1 MERKKKEQIDTEEH
15 ARVPESAE
23 EIKDGHPVHTI
34 EFPDIAAVR
43 LAIPITASDE
53 EISQWGQWSL
63 SSDAPRAALVLS
75 VVQKELKELTTI
87 LNGVIDSQK
96 KIVDM
101 LSPQK
106 PAEPVDPSNPRE
118 LFTRRCFNCGR
129 TVVGPAQMDHCP
141 YCDMPMR

>member
-1 MERKKKEQIDTEEH
+1 MERKKKEQVDTEEH
-15 ARVPESAE
+15 VQVPESAE
-23 EIKDGHPVHTI
+23 KKNESHTVHNI
-34 EFPDIAAVR
+34 DISGTTVS
-43 LAIPITASDE
+43 LVIPITVSDE
-53 EISQWGQWSL
+53 EIKQWRQWSL
-63 SSDAPRAALVLS
+63 SGDGAHAAKALAI
-75 VVQKELKELTTI
+75 VQKELKELTTI

-96 KIVDM
+96 KIIDM

-106 PAEPVDPSNPRE
+106 PEEPVDPSNPRE

>member
-15 ARVPESAE
+15 VQVPEPVE
-23 EIKDGHPVHTI
+23 KKDESHTVHTI
-34 EFPDIAAVR
+34 DISGTTVS
-43 LAIPITASDE
+43 LIIPITVSDE
-53 EISQWGQWSL
+53 EIKQWGQWSL
-63 SSDAPRAALVLS
+63 SGDGARSALALAI
-75 VVQKELKELTTI
+75 VQKELKELTTI

-96 KIVDM
+96 KIIDM

-106 PAEPVDPSNPRE
+106 SEDPVESGESRE

-141 YCDMPMR
+141 YCDMPIR

>member
-15 ARVPESAE
+15 VQVPE
-23 EIKDGHPVHTI
+23 PVEKKNESHI
-34 EFPDIAAVR
+34 AHAVDIAGITVD
-43 LAIPITASDE
+43 LIIPITVSDE
-53 EISQWGQWSL
+53 ELKQWGQWNL
-63 SSDAPRAALVLS
+63 SGESARAALALS
-75 VVQKELKELTTI
+75 VIQKELKELTTI

-96 KIVDM
+96 KIIDM

-106 PAEPVDPSNPRE
+106 PEEPVDPGNPRE

-141 YCDMPMR
+141 YCDMPIR

>member
-15 ARVPESAE
+15 VQVPEPVEKKNES
-23 EIKDGHPVHTI
+23 HTVHTI
-34 EFPDIAAVR
+34 DISGTTVS
-43 LAIPITASDE
+43 LVIPITVSDE
-53 EISQWGQWSL
+53 EIKQWGQWRL
-63 SSDAPRAALVLS
+63 SGEGARVALAI
-75 VVQKELKELTTI
+75 VQKELKELATI

-96 KIVDM
+96 KIIDL

-106 PAEPVDPSNPRE
+106 PEEPVDPGNPRE

-141 YCDMPMR
+141 YCDMPIR